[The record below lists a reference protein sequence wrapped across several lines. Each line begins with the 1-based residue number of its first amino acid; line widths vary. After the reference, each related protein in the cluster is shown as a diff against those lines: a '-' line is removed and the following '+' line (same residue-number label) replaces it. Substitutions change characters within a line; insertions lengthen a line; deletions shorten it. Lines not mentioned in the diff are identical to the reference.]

1 MAGEFSEV
9 NPIVP
14 LITPADFQT
23 GANNGD
29 WVNLAGYE
37 RAVIVLYG
45 GVGTAAQDPIFK
57 LQQAT
62 SVAGAGAKDILFTRY
77 RTKIGASLAAIADFT
92 LSTQAAATS
101 VTPTSAA
108 SEKMIIVEIKAS
120 DLDVQNG
127 FTCLQLSVADVGGN
141 AQLAC
146 AFAIMVSGRYF
157 ASTPPS
163 PIV

>member
-1 MAGEFSEV
+1 MQEFMEA
-9 NPIVP
+9 NTIVP
-14 LITPADFQT
+14 LITPVDFQT

-29 WVNLAGYE
+29 WVNFAGYE

-57 LQQAT
+57 LQQAKD
-62 SVAGAGAKDILFTRY
+62 VAGTSPKDILFTRY
-77 RTKIGASLAAIADFT
+77 RTKIGASLAAISDFT

-108 SEKMIIVEIKAS
+108 SEKMIVVEIKAS

-127 FTCLQLSVADVGGN
+127 YQTLQLSVADVGGN

-146 AFAIMVSGRYF
+146 AFAIMVGGRYY

-163 PIV
+163 PII